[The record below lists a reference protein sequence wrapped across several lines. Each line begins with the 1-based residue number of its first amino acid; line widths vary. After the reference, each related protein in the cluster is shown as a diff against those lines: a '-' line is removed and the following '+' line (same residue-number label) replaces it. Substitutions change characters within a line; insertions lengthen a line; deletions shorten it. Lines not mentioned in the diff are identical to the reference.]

1 MTNHRGPMPSDNPR
15 RRNKKPDLGLSTIEA
30 KAPAV
35 PKELKGEARAEWKR
49 IVPELERVGLLAK
62 VDRAL
67 LIRYCS
73 AWASWHRINAE
84 LEKPETTLLVAGR
97 DGSMIR
103 NPLYLLKAQ
112 AQREVDESARLLGLT
127 PTGRLRSGVKHVRP
141 TGEKVT
147 QAERDAGIPS
157 IDERRRAMMQS

>member
-15 RRNKKPDLGLSTIEA
+15 RRNKKPDLGLSTIEV

-49 IVPELERVGLLAK
+49 IVPELERVGMLAK
-62 VDRAL
+62 VDRGL
-67 LIRYCS
+67 LMRYCS
-73 AWASWHRINAE
+73 AWASWHRVNAE
-84 LEKPETTLLVAGR
+84 IEKPETPLLV
-97 DGSMIR
+97 DGHR
-103 NPLYLLKAQ
+103 NPLWLLKAQ
-112 AQREVDESARLLGLT
+112 AQREVDEAARLLGLT

-157 IDERRRAMMQS
+157 IDERRRAMMQG